1 MTVAKIEDIARGS
14 VIVGNASAATA
25 ELTIGSNT
33 YVLTSDGTDIAWA
46 AAAGGPDQ
54 AAQSDIEAETNEN
67 TYVPPDLIRKSPGV
81 AKCYVSVTAAHA
93 AETPNHNISGISD
106 GSTGLNTISVTTD
119 FTTDTYV
126 VVVGKEG
133 NDTVSVHIPESS
145 RGVGSFICNTYA
157 AASLADRDFYVA
169 AFGDQ

>member
-1 MTVAKIEDIARGS
+1 
-14 VIVGNASAATA
+14 VGWTFYNASGQQLRNTGTVLATKA
-25 ELTIGSNT
+25 EMETGTALTAFVTPGRTQNH
-33 YVLTSDGTDIAWA
+33 
-46 AAAGGPDQ
+46 
-54 AAQSDIEAETNEN
+54 
-67 TYVPPDLIRKSPGV
+67 PGV